1 MKPLT
6 EAQVM
11 GFRCSMPPCR
21 KPRYSV
27 NAEQTNEARQIA
39 LHRTEVRR
47 AIEEYHLERAMRLE
61 MEL

>member
-11 GFRCSMPPCR
+11 GFRCSMPPRR
-21 KPRYSV
+21 KNR
-27 NAEQTNEARQIA
+27 NGIDAQQTNEARLLA

-47 AIEEYHLERAMRLE
+47 AIEEYHQERALRLE